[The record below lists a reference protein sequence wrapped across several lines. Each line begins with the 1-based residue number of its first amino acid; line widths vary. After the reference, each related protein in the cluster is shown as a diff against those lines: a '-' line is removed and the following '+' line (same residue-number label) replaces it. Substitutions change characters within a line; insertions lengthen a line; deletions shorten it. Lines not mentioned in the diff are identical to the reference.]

1 MFERD
6 SKPAPINFH
15 SATPIL
21 RVANLDA
28 SVRYY
33 ADVLGFEVDW
43 RAEGVIVSVG
53 RGPCHIFLSEGD
65 QGNPGAWVWIGVG
78 DAAALH
84 DELRAKG
91 AKVRQAP
98 TNHPWALEIQV
109 EDLDGNVLR
118 FGSDPLEGR
127 PFGEWLDMRGA
138 RWRKS
143 PGGRWTRVPSG

>member
-1 MFERD
+1 MTGIDFH
-6 SKPAPINFH
+6 PAN
-15 SATPIL
+15 PIL
-21 RVANLDA
+21 RVADLDA

-33 ADVLGFEVDW
+33 VDVLGFEEAW
-43 RAEGVIVSVG
+43 RSEGVIVSVG

-65 QGNPGAWVWIGVG
+65 QGNTGAWVWIGVG

-84 DELRAKG
+84 REFVAKG
-91 AKVRQAP
+91 AKVRQPP

-118 FGSDPLEGR
+118 FGSDPIEGQ

-143 PGGRWTRVPSG
+143 PGGGWTRVSSG